1 METFSGCGFEEES
14 PVVVVPS
21 VHIPIVVYVL
31 DQATCHNIIDVI
43 VSHGEVAAQYACC
56 HLAILLQV
64 RIEELH
70 ASQE

>member
-1 METFSGCGFEEES
+1 M
-14 PVVVVPS
+14 
-21 VHIPIVVYVL
+21 
-31 DQATCHNIIDVI
+31 CHNIIDVI